1 MPLKPTDPERE
12 RSRSEIGERIRSCR
26 LAAGYTQAQL
36 ASALSVTK
44 NAVTNW
50 ESGSARPDLSLIAP
64 LCRLLGIS
72 ADTLLGCRATGT
84 QLTRRERNHLDLYR
98 KLSVY
103 DKASCDA
110 LLSSMVR
117 GYDQAWLE
125 EHRDDYLRLPQ
136 YELYFAAG
144 SGHPL
149 ESGTEESFAYL
160 PRDGAAARAD
170 FIVRVSGHSMEPTFP
185 DGCRVLVERRTQL
198 SPGEIGIF
206 RQEDGDGIIKEY
218 RKDGLHSHNPA
229 FAVRTPDELG
239 GVVCLG
245 HVLGAVDESAAPTE
259 HQTALLDDAA
269 ALSRPRL
276 HSL

>member
-1 MPLKPTDPERE
+1 MPVKSTETERK
-12 RSRSEIGERIRSCR
+12 RSEIGERIRSGR
-26 LAAGYTQAQL
+26 LAAGLTQAQL
-36 ASALSVTK
+36 AAALSVTK

-72 ADTLLGCRATGT
+72 ADALLGCRAAAV
-84 QLTRRERNHLDLYR
+84 QLSRKERDHLALYR
-98 KLSVY
+98 RLNVY
-103 DKASCDA
+103 DRASCDA
-110 LLSSMVR
+110 LMQSMVR

-149 ESGTEESFAYL
+149 DAGTEESFAYL
-160 PRDGAAARAD
+160 PREGAAGRAD

-185 DGCRVLVERRTQL
+185 DGCRVLVERRTAL
-198 SPGEIGIF
+198 NPGEIGIF
-206 RQEDGDGIIKEY
+206 RLEDGEGIIKEY
-218 RKDGLHSHNPA
+218 RRDGLHSHNPA
-229 FAVRTPDELG
+229 FAVRTPDELD

-245 HVLGAVDESAAPTE
+245 HVLGAVDERTAPTE
-259 HQTALLDDAA
+259 HQAALLDDV
-269 ALSRPRL
+269 LSAGARPRL
-276 HSL
+276 YSL